1 MMLKGL
7 TLRHLV
13 LPGPGA
19 NVGGAAAAEAAVRGG
34 AAAVVLQTVT
44 VNPGGLAGA
53 AAGAGG
59 AARAGAAPARAVGQS
74 FHRLPCSPVPFEA
87 WLPTEFTAA
96 LAIARAAGV
105 PCIPSIGYTRDDVTA
120 MGRRL
125 ALAGAD
131 ALIFDTAHTPTDE
144 IGPALASLKALV
156 EIPIILLAGP
166 HHGEDLPDLCA
177 RLEPFADAFALI
189 GAFGPILQIDP
200 EAPAASPGLGFIAG
214 PPIRP
219 VMQRFLFETARKVS
233 KPVIAYGGIATGAD
247 VAEALMLGAAATMV
261 TTAAVAQGPGAY
273 GRIAA
278 EFDQWLLEHGHTHYA
293 AVSRAYLRKYGQG
306 QRVITEKEETPY
318 LVAEACI
325 TCTFCET
332 VCFYDAIVAPPKT
345 LPTLSEEPCFQCG
358 LCVSACPTDALRFRP
373 RDEVTLL
380 SEGE

>member
-1 MMLKGL
+1 MILKGL
-7 TLRHLV
+7 TLKHLV

-34 AAAVVLQTVT
+34 AAALVLQTVT
-44 VNPGGLAGA
+44 LHPGDRANPTRAPHGKDGA
-53 AAGAGG
+53 
-59 AARAGAAPARAVGQS
+59 
-74 FHRLPCSPVPFEA
+74 FHRLPCSQVPFDA
-87 WLPTEFTAA
+87 WFPTEFTAA
-96 LAIARAAGV
+96 QAIARAAGV

-120 MGRRL
+120 MGRKL
-125 ALAGAD
+125 AAAGAD
-131 ALIFDTAHTPTDE
+131 ALIFDTAHTPPDE

-156 EIPIILLAGP
+156 EVPIILLAGP

-189 GAFGPILQIDP
+189 GAFGPVLQIDS
-200 EAPAASPGLGFIAG
+200 EAPAASPGLGFLSG

-247 VAEALMLGAAATMV
+247 VAEALMLGAAAAMV
-261 TTAAVAQGPGAY
+261 TSAALKEGPSAY

-278 EFDQWLLEHGHTHYA
+278 ELDQWLDGHGQTHYA
-293 AVSRAYLRKYGQG
+293 QIARAYLRKYGKG
-306 QRVITEKEETPY
+306 QRVITEKEEAPV
-318 LVAEACI
+318 LVADACI
-325 TCTFCET
+325 KCTFCET
-332 VCFYDAIVAPPKT
+332 VCYYDAIVAPPKT

-380 SEGE
+380 AEGE